1 MEQKE
6 QKVRVV
12 NIKTGIESFKMPHIA
27 NNEKLLK
34 SYGFIRQDF
43 KKEEPKKVIVPTV
56 IDNPIDSSNP
66 LEWEEGG
73 EFVGDVLNKPIDLT
87 LLESESLRL
96 KYSEVFGKKA
106 GNKSDATILK
116 ELQDKLTIQN

>member
-1 MEQKE
+1 ME

-12 NIKTGIESFKMPHIA
+12 NIKTGAESFKMPHIA

-34 SYGFIRQDF
+34 SYGFIKQDF
-43 KKEEPKKVIVPTV
+43 KKEEIKKTLASELITLPSDLNLSPV
-56 IDNPIDSSNP
+56 DSSDATNWGIVT
-66 LEWEEGG
+66 E
-73 EFVGDVLNKPIDLT
+73 DLT

>member
-34 SYGFIRQDF
+34 SYGFIKQDF
-43 KKEEPKKVIVPTV
+43 KKEEPKNVLVPPV
-56 IDNPIDSSNP
+56 VNPV
-66 LEWEEGG
+66 EWEEGG
-73 EFVGDVLNKPIDLT
+73 EFVGDVLNTPIDLT

-106 GNKSDATILK
+106 GNKSDTTILK

>member
-1 MEQKE
+1 
-6 QKVRVV
+6 
-12 NIKTGIESFKMPHIA
+12 MPHIA
-27 NNEKLLK
+27 SNEKLLK
-34 SYGFIRQDF
+34 SYGFIKQDF
-43 KKEEPKKVIVPTV
+43 KKEEEKSIELTLTPNITDSFDGMAGVITLP
-56 IDNPIDSSNP
+56 S
-66 LEWEEGG
+66 LE
-73 EFVGDVLNKPIDLT
+73 DLT